1 MHRPVK
7 SSDRSKWKY
16 IDAKHE
22 DAWQQEE
29 AKCRAKPRR
38 KPASALSR
46 APKKAKKAKPPK
58 KKVHTDPFTSK
69 QVSSFYFKAV
79 LDDDGEPTAVY
90 VCRCGV
96 QRRMEPNTGYTN
108 LLGHVFMWH
117 TNSVAEMTSASTS
130 TGTLDGF
137 IDDKTHKVLDRH
149 GALVQLALLILLVK
163 YMRLLVREV
172 ETVIAGIM
180 PKSFGI
186 IFDGWTFRSEHCVA
200 VFASFRHDGKMQTIV
215 IAIAPIIDD
224 DIRDYTAS
232 SNVKILDV
240 ILSYYGRS
248 KASIAY
254 IVGDNCSVN
263 GAVADQLQVPM
274 VGCASHRLNLAVNLL
289 LAGDDK
295 LLDKIQKLM
304 YKVKNLLLVSAK
316 FRRKTLLRPVPR
328 QDTRWSSTFAIVN
341 RYFEL
346 KEFLSDDDEDELT
359 GFLPTRREEK
369 QLKSILA
376 NLKMFESTS
385 KRLQSADTVTL
396 LDVRDLFDA
405 LIAQTPEVAHYLA
418 ANAAIVKSPVF
429 ARACVSVLL
438 GREGALSDDD
448 KAMLEPL
455 AAGAAPLSSSSET
468 TSLDEGFAT
477 VTLERARRLRQ
488 ATSRFNDQI
497 AVITPTSNVVERFF
511 SQAKAVVGMH
521 CQAMTPLNVESILFL
536 KVNRSYWSAATV
548 RKVVRGT
555 Q

>member
-1 MHRPVK
+1 MPAK
-7 SSDRSKWKY
+7 TSRSVP
-16 IDAKHE
+16 
-22 DAWQQEE
+22 
-29 AKCRAKPRR
+29 KPRR

-69 QVSSFYFKAV
+69 QVSSFYFKAG

-117 TNSVAEMTSASTS
+117 TNFVAEMTSASTS

-149 GALVQLALLILLVK
+149 SALVQLALLILLSTDSLVK

-224 DIRDYTAS
+224 EISDYTAS
-232 SNVKILDV
+232 SNFKILDV

-304 YKVKNLLLVSAK
+304 YK
-316 FRRKTLLRPVPR
+316 
-328 QDTRWSSTFAIVN
+328 
-341 RYFEL
+341 
-346 KEFLSDDDEDELT
+346 
-359 GFLPTRREEK
+359 
-369 QLKSILA
+369 
-376 NLKMFESTS
+376 
-385 KRLQSADTVTL
+385 
-396 LDVRDLFDA
+396 
-405 LIAQTPEVAHYLA
+405 
-418 ANAAIVKSPVF
+418 
-429 ARACVSVLL
+429 
-438 GREGALSDDD
+438 
-448 KAMLEPL
+448 
-455 AAGAAPLSSSSET
+455 
-468 TSLDEGFAT
+468 
-477 VTLERARRLRQ
+477 
-488 ATSRFNDQI
+488 
-497 AVITPTSNVVERFF
+497 
-511 SQAKAVVGMH
+511 
-521 CQAMTPLNVESILFL
+521 
-536 KVNRSYWSAATV
+536 
-548 RKVVRGT
+548 
-555 Q
+555 